1 MKRMKDVKRRCG
13 NLVERKTPAGSPSR
27 TSRRYKWIISNASRV
42 IDFLI
47 CSWSASSRSARREE
61 AADEA
66 DDDCG
71 GGGGV
76 GGGFFWGGRGG
87 AEGAAFFGG
96 RGCGAG
102 G

>member
-71 GGGGV
+71 GSGNLAGDFLWDGSA
-76 GGGFFWGGRGG
+76 R
-87 AEGAAFFGG
+87 AEAAAFAGE
-96 RGCGAG
+96 RCCGAG
-102 G
+102 E